1 MKRAYEYDFELITG
15 AIPVVLKEE
24 EQTWEAAFETDEKNW
39 EYVKL
44 LWGSNVPGSFAP
56 ERVLLA
62 GIQSMYNMGYDVI
75 EAEKLIPEAL
85 SIQSFKQCKTD
96 KRTSILGIQLL

>member
-44 LWGSNVPGSFAP
+44 LWGAMCQDHLRRKGFCWQ
-56 ERVLLA
+56 E
-62 GIQSMYNMGYDVI
+62 YNRCTTWDMM
-75 EAEKLIPEAL
+75 
-85 SIQSFKQCKTD
+85 S
-96 KRTSILGIQLL
+96 